1 MPLHRGLA
9 AALLLALPAWAAAG
23 AAAWGEV
30 PVPELREL
38 QPAAV
43 IVDDIGTDLRA
54 GRRAIRLPEAVA
66 LSVLPYTS
74 HARPLAE
81 RAYRQGHEVMAH
93 LPMQPNGEA
102 HPGPEALWLDTPEPE
117 VRRRVRKALRA
128 VPHARGVNN
137 HMGSLVTRHPGHMAW
152 VMEEIAGRGGLYF
165 VDSRTTARTVAQQL
179 AAEHGIPNAARE
191 VFLDP
196 QRDAEVIAEQFERFV
211 ELSQRQGGVIA
222 IGHPYAETL
231 RLLERE
237 LPRLRE
243 RGVRLVPVSAL
254 VEEHSSR
261 EEESAP

>member
-1 MPLHRGLA
+1 MHPRRWLA
-9 AALLLALPAWAAAG
+9 AALLPVLPAWAAAG
-23 AAAWGEV
+23 AAAWGEI
-30 PVPELREL
+30 PVPELQEPR
-38 QPAAV
+38 PAAV
-43 IVDDIGTDLRA
+43 IVDDIGTDLGA
-54 GRRAIRLPEAVA
+54 SRRAIGLPEAVT
-66 LSVLPYTS
+66 LSVLPYAP

-102 HPGPEALWLDTPEPE
+102 DPGPGALWLDTPEPE
-117 VRRRVRKALRA
+117 VRRRVRRALRA

-152 VMEEIAGRGGLYF
+152 VMEELAERGDLYF

-179 AAEHGIPNAARE
+179 AAEHGVPNAARA

-196 QRDAEVIAEQFERFV
+196 RRDPEVIAEQFERFV
-211 ELSQRQGGVIA
+211 ELSRRRGGVIA
-222 IGHPYAETL
+222 IGHPHAETL

-254 VEEHSSR
+254 VDNYKSGK
-261 EEESAP
+261 EESSP